1 MTVTTHAGIT
11 SIMSKAFAAALFS
24 LVALTAASQ
33 QALAYCAVGPLYLP
47 YFGSNTSTT
56 MDANSGQ
63 PCAIDGGAGGTAYM
77 QSVTVAARPRH
88 GSVSIGAGFVV
99 TYQSRPGYT
108 GPDSFAYAVRG
119 SAPSGTGTSI
129 VRVRVK
135 VQ

>member
-1 MTVTTHAGIT
+1 MKFL
-11 SIMSKAFAAALFS
+11 KAFAAALFS
-24 LVALTAASQ
+24 FVALAAAPQ
-33 QALAYCAVGPLYLP
+33 QAFAYCAVAPFYFP

-63 PCAIDGGAGGTAYM
+63 PCAIDASSGGTAYM

-88 GSVSIGAGFVV
+88 GSVSIGDGFVV
-99 TYQSRPGYT
+99 TYQSRRGYT

-129 VRVRVK
+129 VRVRVT

>member
-11 SIMSKAFAAALFS
+11 GIMSKAFAAALFS

-33 QALAYCAVGPLYLP
+33 QAFAYCAVGPLYLP

-88 GSVSIGAGFVV
+88 GSVSNAFRRAICFVGSI
-99 TYQSRPGYT
+99 QS
-108 GPDSFAYAVRG
+108 
-119 SAPSGTGTSI
+119 
-129 VRVRVK
+129 
-135 VQ
+135 